1 MEHITA
7 HKIGDEIRSSS
18 GGTIKF
24 TETGL
29 LHIAGRTYGG
39 EGSDAR
45 PPVNPPAV
53 NEDGEP
59 IKRGRGRPLG
69 SKNRTTK
76 W

>member
-1 MEHITA
+1 MEQITA
-7 HKIGDEIRSSS
+7 RKISDEVKSSS

-24 TETGL
+24 TKTGL

-39 EGSDAR
+39 EGSNDR
-45 PPVNPPAV
+45 TPVNPLAV
-53 NEDGEP
+53 TEDGEP